1 MKTRYL
7 IPLALF
13 VLIAVF
19 LGIGLKLDPKEV
31 PSPLIGKP
39 APAFELPSLE
49 NPEKTVSTADFKGKI
64 WLFNVWATWCVSCR
78 AEHETLVEFS
88 RQNVLPIVGLN
99 YKDDA
104 DAAKQWLATLGNP
117 YIVNAFDK
125 KGRVGID
132 WGVYGTPETYL
143 IDQQG
148 IIRFKQIGA
157 VTPKVIQDKL
167 LPMIKSL
174 RENPPARPS

>member
-7 IPLALF
+7 IPLVIF

-19 LGIGLKLDPKEV
+19 LGIGLKLDPRKV

-39 APAFELPSLE
+39 APDFNLPSLHD
-49 NPEKTVSTADFKGKI
+49 PDRMVKPADFKGKV

-78 AEHETLVEFS
+78 AEHATLVEFS

-99 YKDDA
+99 YKDDPE
-104 DAAKQWLATLGNP
+104 AAKQWLATLGNP
-117 YIVNAFDK
+117 YIVNAVDK
-125 KGRVGID
+125 KGRVAID
-132 WGVYGTPETYL
+132 WGVYGAPETYL

-157 VTPKVIQDKL
+157 VTPEVIQNKL
-167 LPMIKSL
+167 LPMIQKL
-174 RENPPARPS
+174 RGQS